1 MITVLADKT
10 NQKEEN
16 VVPSDGLDEEIEY
29 RLERLNSLVERRPYL
44 LHKINLRKNPNN
56 VR

>member
-16 VVPSDGLDEEIEY
+16 VMPSDGLDEEIEY
-29 RLERLNSLVERRPYL
+29 RLERLNTLVERRPYL